1 MDSKKQLQGMS
12 RRRFLALSAGSTA
25 ALALAACAAPG
36 AAPAGGGGGGDME
49 MGEVSLL
56 KWTSFVEAADETFTN
71 KANAWGEANNT
82 SVTLE
87 MINNNEIAARIAAA
101 ISAGDGPD
109 IIQQFDNWGHLF
121 EDSLVDVSDVAEGLS
136 DSFGGYYEDQIAFSK
151 VGDSWRTVPWT
162 IVGNSHVYRTDWW
175 EEVLGRSDWGI
186 DTWDDY
192 IETAAAMK
200 DAGYPFGNSA
210 GQSFG
215 DPVTFWYSFL
225 WGHGGTEVNEEGSAV
240 AINSDATL
248 AALNN
253 AITLNDTG
261 FIDGVVSWD
270 DGSNN
275 RAYLGGEVSCTLNGA
290 SIYFVA
296 NRDNVMT
303 EEGGDVPLTSVS
315 NHGLHP
321 AGPAGRYSYQG
332 GRSHGVMNYSSNVD
346 AAKGLLTG
354 MSQPE
359 FYDDWLIASEAYNVG
374 VLNAYN
380 DSAVWDKDEKLLPY
394 KEAIAGGTG
403 RWPGFPGPS
412 NAASFDVRNNYYVVD
427 MFAKTIAGQMSPEEA
442 AEWAASQIGE
452 SYGL

>member
-1 MDSKKQLQGMS
+1 MNSKTLS
-12 RRRFLALSAGSTA
+12 RRSFLQLTAGTS
-25 ALALAACAAPG
+25 ALALAACTAPG
-36 AAPAGGGGGGDME
+36 GAPAPAGDEASGDMAS
-49 MGEVSLL
+49 GEVRLL
-56 KWTSFVEAADETFTN
+56 KWTSFVEAADETFTE
-71 KANAWGEANNT
+71 KANAWGAENN
-82 SVTLE
+82 VTVNVE
-87 MINNNEIAARIAAA
+87 MINNNEIAARIAAS
-101 ISAGDGPD
+101 IQAGDGPD

-136 DSFGGYYEDQIAFSK
+136 ESFGGYYEDQVAFSK

-162 IVGNSHVYRTDWW
+162 IVGNSHVYRMDWF
-175 EEVLGRSDWGI
+175 EEVLGRTEWGI

-215 DPVTFWYSFL
+215 DPVSFWYAFL
-225 WGHGGTEVNEEGSAV
+225 WGHGGSEVNEDASEV

-248 AALNN
+248 AALEN
-253 AITLNDTG
+253 AITLNKTG
-261 FIDGVVSWD
+261 FIDGVISWD

-275 RAYLGGEVSCTLNGA
+275 RAYLGSEISCTLNGA

-296 NRDNVMT
+296 NRDDVMT
-303 EEGGDVPLTSVS
+303 EEGGDIPLASVS

-321 AGPAGRYSYQG
+321 AGPEGRYSYQG
-332 GRSHGVMNYSSNVD
+332 GRSHGIMNYSNNVD
-346 AAKGLLTG
+346 TAKELLTG
-354 MSQPE
+354 MAQPE

-427 MFAKTIAGQMSPEEA
+427 MFAKAISGQMSAEQA
-442 AEWAASQIGE
+442 AEWAAGEIGD